1 MIRESNTLTWQ
12 ETAEQKKMMRRRY
25 RASGAGGQH
34 VNRTESAGCCCYLAV
49 S

>member
-12 ETAEQKKMMRRRY
+12 ETAEKECGDEKERC
-25 RASGAGGQH
+25 G
-34 VNRTESAGCCCYLAV
+34 ESAGCCCYLAV